1 MDNDCINVFRLHW
14 VKMSTV
20 TGPSSTKKFWE
31 TLDCNL
37 SLIQFEFEEDFALD
51 KKTETLTNIGVVSK
65 GLNDFDVTIAPPTAD
80 RRSWKKL
87 TRRNRNKENVSVGKA
102 IPTLKASEKSI
113 DKSPGG
119 VNHLNLI
126 QIKGNPAHAWQ
137 PWMSHENQGIIK
149 PDISTVEVNNILL
162 NPAKEK
168 RKNTEKSRKS
178 KIMI

>member
-1 MDNDCINVFRLHW
+1 
-14 VKMSTV
+14 MSTL

-37 SLIQFEFEEDFALD
+37 SLIQFEFEEDFALN
-51 KKTETLTNIGVVSK
+51 KNTETLTNNGVVSK
-65 GLNDFDVTIAPPTAD
+65 ELNDFDGTIAPPTAD
-80 RRSWKKL
+80 RRGSKM
-87 TRRNRNKENVSVGKA
+87 RSRNKENVTVGKA

-137 PWMSHENQGIIK
+137 PWMSHEKQGIIK
-149 PDISTVEVNNILL
+149 PDINTIEVNNILL
-162 NPAKEK
+162 KPAKEK
-168 RKNTEKSRKS
+168 RKNTEKSWKS